1 MAEES
6 KASPSEERMTPTKGP
21 RWKRIL
27 PLLLI
32 AGVAFLVG
40 YGVRQAATDRPAP
53 FPSATVAAIEEEA
66 AGDMIYVCPMMCVP
80 PMERPGRCP
89 VCGMDLVAT
98 PAPPPREGGA
108 FQVRL
113 TPEAVGLAEVRTS
126 PVERRFVQA
135 EVRLYGAID
144 YDPAHVTNLTAF
156 MPGVIDR
163 VYVKRAGQFV
173 RWGDPLFDI
182 YSSDLLET
190 QKELIEAMKYVPSFF
205 DFQGSIPHAARE
217 MPVQD
222 LLRPRGR
229 DSSSSVE
236 VQRAREKIRA
246 IRRKLSILGMP
257 KRDIDELM
265 KQGEATGVATV
276 TSSMYGQVIEQN
288 AFEGAYVNTGTPI
301 FSVGDPRYV
310 WVELEAYESDY
321 PWVRK
326 GQQVVFT
333 TEAYP
338 GETFEGKVVYLDPVF
353 DPTSRTFTVGGIS
366 PDRGGRLKAGMLVRA
381 RILTRLRSDGTVAD
395 SDEGIEQAPLV
406 IPETAPLVTGKRA
419 VVYVRVP
426 GEEGL
431 FEAREIRLGPRAGD
445 HYVVTA
451 GLEEG
456 EEVVE
461 NGAFKIDSE
470 VQIQAGDSLM
480 TLEGGHSALGHQSP
494 GGSDVV
500 HEDYWRERMK
510 SRLGDD
516 SEPEALEDERSR
528 PRSRR
533 APHSLQRRKPGMY
546 GGSPRPFQDAP

>member
-1 MAEES
+1 MTEHS
-6 KASPSEERMTPTKGP
+6 KAGTPEERMIQTKGA
-21 RWKRIL
+21 RWKRIGSL
-27 PLLLI
+27 VLI
-32 AGVAFLVG
+32 TGVAFFLG
-40 YGVRQAATDRPAP
+40 YGVRQAATDRPAT
-53 FPSATVAAIEEEA
+53 FPPASPGAIEAEV

-80 PMERPGRCP
+80 PMERAGRCP

-98 PAPPPREGGA
+98 PAPPAREGEA
-108 FQVRL
+108 FQIRL
-113 TPEAVGLAEVRTS
+113 TPEAVGLAEVRTK
-126 PVERRFVQA
+126 PVERRLVEA

-163 VYVKRAGQFV
+163 IYVKRAGQFV
-173 RWGDPLFDI
+173 RWGEPLFDM

-190 QKELIEAMKYVPSFF
+190 QKELIEAMKYVPSFLA
-205 DFQGSIPHAARE
+205 FQAGIPHAAKE
-217 MPVQD
+217 VPVQD
-222 LLRPRGR
+222 RLRPEDR
-229 DSSSSVE
+229 DPRSPE
-236 VQRAREKIRA
+236 VQQAREKIRA

-257 KRDIDELM
+257 KRDTDELM
-265 KQGEATGVATV
+265 KRGEATGVATV
-276 TSSMYGQVIEQN
+276 YSSMYGQVIRQN

-326 GQQVVFT
+326 GQKVLFT

-353 DPTSRTFTVGGIS
+353 DSTSRTFTVGGIS

-381 RILTRLRSDGTVAD
+381 RILARLRADGTVAD

-445 HYVVTA
+445 HYVVTT

-480 TLEGGHSALGHQSP
+480 TLEDGRSALGHHHP

-510 SRLGDD
+510 SRLSDD
-516 SEPEALEDERSR
+516 AELEALEGKRKGAESR
-528 PRSRR
+528 G
-533 APHSLQRRKPGMY
+533 APHSVQRRKPGMY
-546 GGSPRPFQDAP
+546 GSSTKPFQDSP